1 MPKFRPLPPLERLNE
16 VLEVV
21 KIPKDK
27 FGKWSGLVWKVDRS
41 RTAKAG
47 SPAGNKKVHH
57 SRKER
62 YDWQI
67 MIDGVSYYAA
77 RVIYYMVYKED
88 PGDIQVDHEDR
99 NPYNNNPE
107 NLRLDLDKDIQQAN
121 QSLRRNN
128 QSGISGV
135 TFHKRIKKWQAYLTV
150 KGEHMHLGYF
160 LCKIEAAKVISE
172 NYIFYELAKK
182 GRPLPDLNSIECG
195 CVQCTGKR
203 DISPVV

>member
-1 MPKFRPLPPLERLNE
+1 
-16 VLEVV
+16 
-21 KIPKDK
+21 
-27 FGKWSGLVWKVDRS
+27 
-41 RTAKAG
+41 
-47 SPAGNKKVHH
+47 
-57 SRKER
+57 
-62 YDWQI
+62 

-182 GRPLPDLNSIECG
+182 GDLFL
-195 CVQCTGKR
+195 T
-203 DISPVV
+203 